1 MGKKETRIFVAQILM
16 GKEWSD
22 TSIKGEDLDSVRSQ
36 LELNKDHYIISK
48 CKQRIIERLTTVL
61 EFLVDDITKD

>member
-1 MGKKETRIFVAQILM
+1 MGR
-16 GKEWSD
+16 EWSD

-36 LELNKDHYIISK
+36 LEFNKDHYIISK
-48 CKQRIIERLTTVL
+48 YKQRIIERLTTVL